1 MTQITAYQRF
11 WLVPA
16 TMLVLF
22 ACFAAAG
29 PRATL
34 LLMIGLG
41 MGLVLEGLRF
51 GFAGP
56 WRQMLSER
64 DARGLVAQFLS
75 VGLCALLAFPLL
87 ASAPDELSGAV
98 APVGLAMIVAAFV
111 FGAAMQVVMGCGSG
125 VLVNAGSGNLMALVA
140 LPGFIAGSFW
150 GSLHV
155 SWWTSLASL
164 PVLSLQDLFGAAAL
178 PLTLTGL
185 AGLALLAV
193 LRASPGKRLP
203 AARLWWAAGLLALLA
218 VLNLVIAGQPWGVV
232 YGLGLWGAKVASSV
246 GMDVAATTAWAAP
259 ANAERL
265 QQSLLTDVT
274 SLTNIGLLLGAFV
287 VMQWRRLTRGSAD
300 AQVPALS
307 MPGWLLIL
315 LTGVVMGYS
324 ARVAFG
330 CNVGAFFSGIATGS
344 LHGWVWFVAAFAGS
358 ILGIRLRQQ
367 LLHKFSAAAAT
378 ATATSEAAPRSGGL
392 TRPASAMCTMALVV
406 LLMLVDTRVALPIN
420 PFAAPPPAALGSG
433 QAPAGAHCTDL

>member
-1 MTQITAYQRF
+1 
-11 WLVPA
+11 
-16 TMLVLF
+16 MLALLAVLLF

-34 LLMIGLG
+34 LLMVGLG

-64 DARGLVAQFLS
+64 DARGLVAQLLAIA
-75 VGLCALLAFPLL
+75 LCAVFAFPLL
-87 ASAPDELSGAV
+87 ASSPDELSGAH
-98 APVGLAMIVAAFV
+98 APVGIAMIVAAFV
-111 FGAAMQVVMGCGSG
+111 FGAAMQVVLGCGSG

-155 SWWTSLASL
+155 SAWTSLASL
-164 PVLSLQDLFGAAAL
+164 PVLSLQDLFGGFAL
-178 PLTLTGL
+178 PVTL
-185 AGLALLAV
+185 AGLGALALIA
-193 LRASPGKRLP
+193 LGRAAPGKRLP
-203 AARLWWAAGLLALLA
+203 AARLWWAASLLALLA
-218 VLNLVIAGQPWGVV
+218 ILNLVVAGQPWGVV
-232 YGLGLWGAKVASSV
+232 YGLGLWGAKLATVA
-246 GMDVAATTAWAAP
+246 GMDVVATAAWSVP

-265 QQSLLTDVT
+265 QQSVLTDVT
-274 SLTNIGLLLGAFV
+274 SLTNIGLLLGALA
-287 VMQWRRLTRGSAD
+287 VMQWRRAGRGQSD

-307 MPGWLLIL
+307 VPGWVLVL

-358 ILGIRLRQQ
+358 ALGIRLRRQ
-367 LLHKFSAAAAT
+367 LMQRFGVAAADT
-378 ATATSEAAPRSGGL
+378 DAAQAGARL
-392 TRPASAMCTMALVV
+392 QRPASAMCTMALVALI
-406 LLMLVDTRVALPIN
+406 LLADTRVALPIN

-433 QAPAGAHCTDL
+433 LPPAGAHCTDF